1 MALGTYTPVYNTYQ
15 LANKVEAISLE
26 ISSLEAADYFESLKS
41 QLRNQIKKLKDKEEA
56 MYKHLHVSDAAALN
70 KRLADYRNA
79 TLNFNGAR
87 LQEEI
92 IQILREKNAKDWEN
106 FRAGVTEILTRELGQ
121 NIDDYINE
129 RGLDQFFQSYL
140 NLLNKEKNTSSTS
153 KFSKYT
159 EFRSTKGLVDSH
171 GHFNLVKVTPEQR
184 KRWEKIINEPTT
196 DIDFS
201 GGTASFNW
209 FEVIKNNNTP
219 MTPLEAAKLDDE
231 EPGRIDDIN
240 NTIKQKIVSM
250 ASQDQDIIAQIID
263 YILTVNRY
271 EFFSGKNTNAIIGTF
286 GEIQGMYFLAKFL
299 GADKIGTILEWRG
312 GSIDKKIGQKPHQDI
327 LFEELFGVQVKNTTR
342 DDIPTIDFADASIGT
357 VLSKTNL
364 SKDVKDLIINYY
376 GILGFNV
383 PYTYNQD
390 TKQYTEIASN
400 ELPNT
405 ERAHS
410 YLKSINDLQDFSDE
424 IDKILRSCAAAF
436 MYMDIYNSTK
446 KMDLNIV
453 YLIGGFYY
461 AASAMLQKVLDEAE
475 SLEKAFNISHDFK
488 RDRTIVDALNDGARG
503 TAYNAQA
510 VAQIILT
517 SSFNFGRI

>member
-56 MYKHLHVSDAAALN
+56 MYKHLHVSDAAELN

-140 NLLNKEKNTSSTS
+140 DLLNKEKNTSGTS

-184 KRWEKIINEPTT
+184 KRWEKIINEPAT

-219 MTPLEAAKLDDE
+219 MTPSEAAELDDK

-299 GADKIGTILEWRG
+299 GTDKIGTILEWRG
-312 GSIDKKIGQKPHQDI
+312 GKIEKETGQKPHQDI
-327 LFEELFGVQVKNTTR
+327 LFEELFGVQVKNTTK

-357 VLSKTNL
+357 VLNKTNL

-390 TKQYTEIASN
+390 TRQYTEIASN